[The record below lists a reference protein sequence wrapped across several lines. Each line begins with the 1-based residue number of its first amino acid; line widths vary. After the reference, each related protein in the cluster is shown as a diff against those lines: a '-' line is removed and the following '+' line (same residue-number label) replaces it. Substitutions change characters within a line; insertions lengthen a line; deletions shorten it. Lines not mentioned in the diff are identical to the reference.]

1 MRRKYGL
8 LWFAPMDCKVI
19 QDWLDREAAR
29 GWELERAGLLLARFR
44 RTERTDLRCCVDLTG
59 RMDED
64 YLLFCDGAG
73 WERVPGLNHLNIF
86 KNKPGADPA
95 PIHTEPVLELEAFRA
110 KHLGAELMTLFNLP
124 LWLVLLPLLLI
135 GQFQYRWYQLLC
147 AGGVLPFL
155 LAGLLLLG
163 GWTAYAVG
171 QFRFWRRCKRAG
183 RMEKTTLGGARR
195 RALLQLGGG
204 ALLFALAVLALCAPG
219 KRSPLGERAVVH
231 HFGASPHYYCEVYRF
246 AWAGLAERAAQ
257 AMAEEERTGP
267 RLGPEYAHYHDPILD
282 LASAELGFDRAWV
295 GYDGYRGTCLVF
307 RQGSTAVRLE
317 GAFDPADPDT
327 LAAIRAGV
335 TENPPPVRRAG
346 AKKHTWEGC
355 EVRRKAVE

>member
-19 QDWLDREAAR
+19 QDWLDREAAK

-44 RTERTDLRCCVDLTG
+44 RTGRTDLRCCVDLTG

-73 WERVPGLNHLNIF
+73 WERVLGLNHLNIF
-86 KNKPGADPA
+86 KNKPGTDPA
-95 PIHTEPVLELEAFRA
+95 PIHTEPVLELEAFRRQ
-110 KHLGAELMTLFNLP
+110 HMGAELITLFNLP
-124 LWLVLLPLLLI
+124 FWLMLIPLTLT
-135 GQFQYRWYQLLC
+135 GQFHYEWYQLLC

-155 LAGLLLLG
+155 LAGVLLLG
-163 GWTAYAVG
+163 CWTAYAVG
-171 QFRFWRRCKRAG
+171 QLRFWRRCRRAG

-204 ALLFALAVLALCAPG
+204 ALLFVLGLLALCAPG

-231 HFGASPHYYCEVYRF
+231 HFGAPPHYYCEVYRF
-246 AWAGLAERAAQ
+246 AWEGLAERAAQ

-267 RLGPEYAHYHDPILD
+267 RLGPEYAHYHDPVPG
-282 LASAELGFDRAWV
+282 LAPAELGFDRAWV
-295 GYDGYRGTCLVF
+295 GYDGHRGTCLVL
-307 RQGSTAVRLE
+307 RQGAAAVRLE
-317 GAFDPADPDT
+317 GDFDPEDPAV
-327 LAAIRAGV
+327 LAALTALQ
-335 TENPPPVRRAG
+335 RRTPAPG
-346 AKKHTWEGC
+346 
-355 EVRRKAVE
+355 

>member
-124 LWLVLLPLLLI
+124 LWLVLLPALLA

-147 AGGVLPFL
+147 A
-155 LAGLLLLG
+155 
-163 GWTAYAVG
+163 
-171 QFRFWRRCKRAG
+171 
-183 RMEKTTLGGARR
+183 
-195 RALLQLGGG
+195 GG

-219 KRSPLGERAVVH
+219 KRSPLGERTVIH

-267 RLGPEYAHYHDPILD
+267 RLGPEYAHYHDPIPD
-282 LASAELGFDRAWV
+282 LAPAELGLDRAWV

-317 GAFDPADPDT
+317 GAFDPANPDT

-335 TENPPPVRRAG
+335 TENPPSG
-346 AKKHTWEGC
+346 
-355 EVRRKAVE
+355 